1 MGLHQV
7 KNLCTAKKTIVRIK
21 RACRVGE
28 SLCQYS
34 SDRRLIN
41 RKYKELRN
49 IKYQRT
55 NNLINK

>member
-41 RKYKELRN
+41 RN
-49 IKYQRT
+49 IKSSETLNIKEQ
-55 NNLINK
+55 II